1 MKVESLFTLPILEE
15 TEAVRDYAEDIFN
28 RICNKKVGNVI
39 GSIIEDHVLSFD
51 DIDRLE
57 KILEMKNLSQ

>member
-1 MKVESLFTLPILEE
+1 MTEHEGRKLFTLPIIEE

-39 GSIIEDHVLSFD
+39 GSI
-51 DIDRLE
+51 
-57 KILEMKNLSQ
+57 N

>member
-1 MKVESLFTLPILEE
+1 MSTIEFNTYI
-15 TEAVRDYAEDIFN
+15 TDAEDIFN

-39 GSIIEDHVLSFD
+39 RSIIDDHVLSFD

>member
-1 MKVESLFTLPILEE
+1 M
-15 TEAVRDYAEDIFN
+15 EDIFK
-28 RICNKKVGNVI
+28 RIWAKNVGNVI

-57 KILEMKNLSQ
+57 QILEMKNLSQ